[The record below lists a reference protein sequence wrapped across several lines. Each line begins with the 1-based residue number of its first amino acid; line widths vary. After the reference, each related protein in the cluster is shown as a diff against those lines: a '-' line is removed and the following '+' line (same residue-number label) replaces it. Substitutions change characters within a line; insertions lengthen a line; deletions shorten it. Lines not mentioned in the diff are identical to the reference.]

1 MILVS
6 LEGDTYY
13 QAIAICS
20 GYLRQYIYIYR
31 SNSFKQFS
39 ISVCFGMLTD
49 QNTDDGYASNRTFDA
64 LKVISERLNE
74 QGRREM
80 VKKDMRNQK
89 SSITFLNQGQ

>member
-1 MILVS
+1 
-6 LEGDTYY
+6 
-13 QAIAICS
+13 
-20 GYLRQYIYIYR
+20 
-31 SNSFKQFS
+31 
-39 ISVCFGMLTD
+39 MLTD

-89 SSITFLNQGQ
+89 SSITFLNQG